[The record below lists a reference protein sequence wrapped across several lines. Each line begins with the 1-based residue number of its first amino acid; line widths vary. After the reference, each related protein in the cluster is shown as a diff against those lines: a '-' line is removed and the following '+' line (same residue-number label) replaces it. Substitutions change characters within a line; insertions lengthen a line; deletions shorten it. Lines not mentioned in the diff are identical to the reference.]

1 MIEPMDA
8 LGYKEEGNKAYKA
21 GNFAEAITAYT
32 KAIEITPKK
41 TNEKAVFLKNRSAC
55 HLKLENYEKAAND
68 ASSAIDITP
77 GDTKALFRLCQALEQ
92 MGKSEQAF
100 QEARKLIH
108 LEPKNTAVQQM
119 LMRLTVCVSEKAKK
133 FQTTDNKVEQMFKA
147 LEESGIDEE
156 KKIQAANNLIVLS
169 REEAGAQKIFAE
181 NGVERIKKL
190 LTTEDTDLQTAGLRI
205 LSCLCS
211 KHKSR
216 AWAVLKQLSLETLA
230 VSFSSKSEAVCNS
243 AASVLLS
250 AVNSL
255 IGENVGEVKGG
266 DMAVVPDPTPEFKSL
281 MMFFMGLLTNES
293 VSGFGRDAVID
304 MIIKFVP
311 KKEGIGRAL
320 TFVTNGGLLKL
331 LDVAGQIPDEPRYP
345 ITTNTR
351 MHCSVALDKLYN
363 EMTGDKT
370 RGFYE
375 ELCFKFVANKFS
387 ANSLET
393 NMEALIALSA
403 LLQGPYDVGNK
414 MLSKEGVM
422 EVMVAMA
429 SSKVTLHQKVAL
441 ETIIHA
447 ANKKDKCTGVL
458 QSGVEIIKKLYK
470 SSNDHIKIRALVGLC
485 KLGSYGGTDY
495 GLQAFSEGSTLKL
508 SKEVQR
514 FLVNAQ
520 KDHDLK
526 KWAAEGLA
534 FLSLDADVKED
545 VVGNTEAL
553 HALMDLAKTV
563 DHSALYGV
571 ISTFVNLT
579 NSYDVE
585 EIDPTM
591 KKLAEYAKQH
601 VPEEHPKDSKE
612 HVRGR
617 VEKLVKADII
627 TALVAL
633 SKTESENSR
642 ELLSRVYLAIAE
654 DEKHRG
660 NLVQKGG
667 AKCLIP
673 LANEG
678 TEVGKTRAAQALA
691 KIAITMNPELAF
703 PGERALEVVRPLIS
717 LLHIDNTGLQNFEA
731 LLALTNLSSLRD
743 SIRGK
748 IMTEKNGFSSI
759 ENYMFEDHDMIKRAA
774 TECMCNLASNKLA
787 LERFKGEND
796 RVKLLVLFCFEEDTK
811 LVAAASG
818 CLACLTRDEEICSK
832 IFKVKQGLEA
842 LQVLCVS
849 QDVNLQLRG
858 VAIVSNII
866 DSNKENASKLM
877 ETELLEILMALSK
890 LKEPGQMAVQ
900 ERAAYS
906 LERAAELGLIQ
917 HVGNGQAS

>member
-1 MIEPMDA
+1 MK
-8 LGYKEEGNKAYKA
+8 G
-21 GNFAEAITAYT
+21 
-32 KAIEITPKK
+32 
-41 TNEKAVFLKNRSAC
+41 
-55 HLKLENYEKAAND
+55 
-68 ASSAIDITP
+68 
-77 GDTKALFRLCQALEQ
+77 
-92 MGKSEQAF
+92 
-100 QEARKLIH
+100 
-108 LEPKNTAVQQM
+108 
-119 LMRLTVCVSEKAKK
+119 MR
-133 FQTTDNKVEQMFKA
+133 
-147 LEESGIDEE
+147 
-156 KKIQAANNLIVLS
+156 
-169 REEAGAQKIFAE
+169 
-181 NGVERIKKL
+181 
-190 LTTEDTDLQTAGLRI
+190 
-205 LSCLCS
+205 
-211 KHKSR
+211 
-216 AWAVLKQLSLETLA
+216 
-230 VSFSSKSEAVCNS
+230 
-243 AASVLLS
+243 
-250 AVNSL
+250 
-255 IGENVGEVKGG
+255 
-266 DMAVVPDPTPEFKSL
+266 
-281 MMFFMGLLTNES
+281 
-293 VSGFGRDAVID
+293 
-304 MIIKFVP
+304 
-311 KKEGIGRAL
+311 
-320 TFVTNGGLLKL
+320 
-331 LDVAGQIPDEPRYP
+331 
-345 ITTNTR
+345 
-351 MHCSVALDKLYN
+351 
-363 EMTGDKT
+363 
-370 RGFYE
+370 
-375 ELCFKFVANKFS
+375 NKFS

-514 FLVNAQ
+514 KITISRNGQLR
-520 KDHDLK
+520 D
-526 KWAAEGLA
+526 LA

-731 LLALTNLSSLRD
+731 LLALT
-743 SIRGK
+743 I
-748 IMTEKNGFSSI
+748 
-759 ENYMFEDHDMIKRAA
+759 YP
-774 TECMCNLASNKLA
+774 
-787 LERFKGEND
+787 
-796 RVKLLVLFCFEEDTK
+796 V
-811 LVAAASG
+811 
-818 CLACLTRDEEICSK
+818 
-832 IFKVKQGLEA
+832 
-842 LQVLCVS
+842 
-849 QDVNLQLRG
+849 
-858 VAIVSNII
+858 
-866 DSNKENASKLM
+866 
-877 ETELLEILMALSK
+877 
-890 LKEPGQMAVQ
+890 
-900 ERAAYS
+900 
-906 LERAAELGLIQ
+906 
-917 HVGNGQAS
+917 